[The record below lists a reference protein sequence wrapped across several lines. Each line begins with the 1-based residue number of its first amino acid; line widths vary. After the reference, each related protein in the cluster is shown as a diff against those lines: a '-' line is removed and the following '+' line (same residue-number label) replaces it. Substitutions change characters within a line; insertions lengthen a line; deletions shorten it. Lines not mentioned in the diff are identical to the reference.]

1 MTSNLQIVKLEKMT
15 YGGDALGRLP
25 DGRVVFVPFGLP
37 SETTRVR
44 IVNEKSGHAR
54 AELVEVLESSPERI
68 TPRCRHYGICG
79 GCHYQH
85 LHYQAQLI
93 SKTEILRDQL
103 KRLGKVETSRIGP
116 FSASPNEWNYRNHVQ
131 FHLSPEGKLGFL
143 AAHTRS
149 VVPISECY
157 LPEPTLN
164 DLWPRLDLGPGLGL
178 ERVSL
183 RLGFERETM
192 LVMESRSAELPQL
205 DLESSIS
212 VVHLAGGDA
221 VVMAGDDHLHMQ
233 VNDRMFQVSAAS
245 FFQVN
250 SSMAGRMAAYLV
262 DNLPV
267 SEKTILLEVYCGVG
281 LFSAFF
287 AGRVGC
293 LIGIEASPQACEDFT
308 SNLDEFDNVEL
319 YEARA
324 EDILPTLHLKPDLV
338 ILDPPRTG
346 LQTRALDALLDLR
359 PERIAYVSC
368 DPSTLARDAARLIAG
383 GYLIRQVV
391 PFDLFPQTYH
401 IESISIF
408 EKS

>member
-1 MTSNLQIVKLEKMT
+1 MASNLQIVKLEKMT

-25 DGRVVFVPFGLP
+25 DGRAVFVPFGLP

-131 FHLSPEGKLGFL
+131 FHLSPEGRLGYL
-143 AAHTRS
+143 AAHTRV

-164 DLWPRLDLGPGLGL
+164 SLWPWLDLDPGLGL
-178 ERVSL
+178 ERISL
-183 RLGFERETM
+183 RLGFDRETM

-221 VVMAGDDHLHMQ
+221 VVMVGDGQLHMQ

-324 EDILPTLHLKPDLV
+324 EDILPSLHLKPDLV

-346 LQTRALDALLDLR
+346 LQPRALDALLELR

-383 GYLIRQVV
+383 GYLIRQVA